1 MAFQVD
7 REEEHCLW
15 AAKGEYGSVE
25 QEEDSTGHS
34 PDALGWEVR
43 RAREAEQH
51 ILSLE
56 EGELQ
61 RQEQLEEV
69 QDSDEIGLFPHQ
81 DILWQSGLAACTRS
95 RTGQGNFSPEKMV
108 VERRHRKQESPFKIS

>member
-1 MAFQVD
+1 M
-7 REEEHCLW
+7 
-15 AAKGEYGSVE
+15 E
-25 QEEDSTGHS
+25 QEEGSTGHS

-43 RAREAEQH
+43 QAREAEQN

-69 QDSDEIGLFPHQ
+69 QDSDEIGLLPHQ
-81 DILWQSGLAACTRS
+81 DTLWQSGLAACTRN
-95 RTGQGNFSPEKMV
+95 RTGQGNFSPEKME

>member
-1 MAFQVD
+1 M
-7 REEEHCLW
+7 
-15 AAKGEYGSVE
+15 E
-25 QEEDSTGHS
+25 QEEGSTGHS

-43 RAREAEQH
+43 RAREAEQN

-81 DILWQSGLAACTRS
+81 GTLWQSGLAVCTRS
-95 RTGQGNFSPEKMV
+95 RTGQGNFSPEKME
-108 VERRHRKQESPFKIS
+108 VERRIRKQKSHFKIS

>member
-1 MAFQVD
+1 ME
-7 REEEHCLW
+7 R
-15 AAKGEYGSVE
+15 
-25 QEEDSTGHS
+25 EEDSTVHS
-34 PDALGWEVR
+34 PDALGWEVQQ
-43 RAREAEQH
+43 AREAEQH

-81 DILWQSGLAACTRS
+81 DILWQSGLVACTRS
-95 RTGQGNFSPEKMV
+95 RTGQGNFSPEKME
-108 VERRHRKQESPFKIS
+108 VERRYRKQKFPVRIS

>member
-1 MAFQVD
+1 M
-7 REEEHCLW
+7 
-15 AAKGEYGSVE
+15 E
-25 QEEDSTGHS
+25 QGGSTGHS

-56 EGELQ
+56 EEELQ

-69 QDSDEIGLFPHQ
+69 QDSDGIGLFPHQ
-81 DILWQSGLAACTRS
+81 DILWQSGLAACIRS

>member
-1 MAFQVD
+1 M
-7 REEEHCLW
+7 EE
-15 AAKGEYGSVE
+15 
-25 QEEDSTGHS
+25 EEDSTVHS

-43 RAREAEQH
+43 QAREAEQH
-51 ILSLE
+51 YILSLE

-69 QDSDEIGLFPHQ
+69 QDSDEIGLFPHL

-95 RTGQGNFSPEKMV
+95 RTGQGNFSPEKME
-108 VERRHRKQESPFKIS
+108 VERRIRKQKSHFKIS

>member
-1 MAFQVD
+1 M
-7 REEEHCLW
+7 
-15 AAKGEYGSVE
+15 E
-25 QEEDSTGHS
+25 QEEGSTGHS

-43 RAREAEQH
+43 QAREAEQN

-81 DILWQSGLAACTRS
+81 GTLWQSGLAACTRS
-95 RTGQGNFSPEKMV
+95 RTGQGNFSPEKME
-108 VERRHRKQESPFKIS
+108 VERRIRKQKSHFKIS

>member
-1 MAFQVD
+1 M
-7 REEEHCLW
+7 
-15 AAKGEYGSVE
+15 E

-69 QDSDEIGLFPHQ
+69 QDSDEIFPHQDQ

-95 RTGQGNFSPEKMV
+95 RTGQGNFSPEKME
-108 VERRHRKQESPFKIS
+108 VERRIRKQKSHFKIS

>member
-1 MAFQVD
+1 ME
-7 REEEHCLW
+7 REE
-15 AAKGEYGSVE
+15 GSIV
-25 QEEDSTGHS
+25 HS

-43 RAREAEQH
+43 RAREAEQN

-81 DILWQSGLAACTRS
+81 GTLWQSGLAVCTRS
-95 RTGQGNFSPEKMV
+95 RTGQGNFSPEKME
-108 VERRHRKQESPFKIS
+108 VERRIRKQKSHFKIS

>member
-1 MAFQVD
+1 M
-7 REEEHCLW
+7 
-15 AAKGEYGSVE
+15 E
-25 QEEDSTGHS
+25 QEGSTGHS

-43 RAREAEQH
+43 QAREAEQH

-81 DILWQSGLAACTRS
+81 DTLWQSGLAACTRS
-95 RTGQGNFSPEKMV
+95 RTGQGNFSPEKME
-108 VERRHRKQESPFKIS
+108 VERGHRKKEFSFKIS

>member
-1 MAFQVD
+1 M
-7 REEEHCLW
+7 
-15 AAKGEYGSVE
+15 E
-25 QEEDSTGHS
+25 QGGSTGHS

-43 RAREAEQH
+43 QAREAEQH
-51 ILSLE
+51 ILSLK

-61 RQEQLEEV
+61 RQGQLEEV

-108 VERRHRKQESPFKIS
+108 VKRRHRKQESPFKIS